1 MRLDERTLVSRV
13 DRVNVK
19 ELRVWV
25 RSGWVR
31 PAHGENGPVF
41 DDVDIAR
48 VRLLCELKKDMKL
61 STETLGIVLPLLD
74 RLHKTRRELR
84 ALTEVLG
91 EMLDGETEA
100 VRQRVAARVR
110 NKIGRA
116 EDDETTGQD

>member
-25 RSGWVR
+25 RAGWVR
-31 PAHGENGPVF
+31 PAHGENGPVY
-41 DDVDIAR
+41 DEVDIAR
-48 VRLLCELKKDMKL
+48 VRLLCELRKDMNL

-74 RLHKTRRELR
+74 RLHQTRRELR
-84 ALTEVLG
+84 ALTDVLTEVL
-91 EMLDGETEA
+91 EDESEA

-110 NKIGRA
+110 EKIGRA
-116 EDDETTGQD
+116 EGDDMSGQD